1 MSGKADIRKIEQLN
15 KYHGIQILLF
25 LPVVSC
31 RSNMGVSEGC
41 LDGVS
46 GCLAVSGWCLSVSG
60 RCLGCVDVLEIET
73 S

>member
-1 MSGKADIRKIEQLN
+1 
-15 KYHGIQILLF
+15 
-25 LPVVSC
+25 
-31 RSNMGVSEGC
+31 MGVSEGC